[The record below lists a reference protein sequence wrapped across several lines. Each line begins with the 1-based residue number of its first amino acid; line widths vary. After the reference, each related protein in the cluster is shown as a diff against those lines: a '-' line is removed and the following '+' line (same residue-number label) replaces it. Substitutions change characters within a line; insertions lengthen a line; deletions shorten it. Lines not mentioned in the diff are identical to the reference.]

1 MGPGVR
7 VNVRVKVGPGVR
19 VREAVAVG
27 PVCVFVD
34 VGFVGVFDLVEVGV
48 RYVVA
53 VWLDCKDC
61 VEEGMIQ
68 SVDVFEA
75 VREGRIVRVLVAVKV
90 GDPLGINVKVSV
102 GEAISMGKG
111 VSVIG

>member
-19 VREAVAVG
+19 VREAVEVG

>member
-1 MGPGVR
+1 VGPGVR

>member
-19 VREAVAVG
+19 VREAVALG
-27 PVCVFVD
+27 PGCVLVD
-34 VGFVGVFDLVEVGV
+34 VGFVGVFDLIEVGV

-53 VWLDCKDC
+53 VWLDWKDC

-75 VREGRIVRVLVAVKV
+75 VKDGRIVRVPVAVKV
-90 GDPLGINVKVSV
+90 GDPPGINIKVSV